1 MKILRVYA
9 ITKENKNNK
18 SFGSRLKEIRIEKDS
33 LNKLENDVEV
43 MFSYFSKYNQEHN
56 FQDEFGY
63 KIDNDNIFYLK
74 EDYFSDV
81 NDIFGNDANTE
92 PLNIDKND
100 IKLDYIKG
108 FSFFVKK
115 ENKNY
120 VLFQKFRKNYLFKK
134 NNCLMFMLGRNTDEY
149 HAFNKSI
156 ISFPDFIIGYYDCYN
171 NKFYFR
177 YEHLFR
183 GIINLSKYYKE
194 AKEEEIRDLFL
205 SKDGMFIANDYNNII
220 INTTEY
226 EKRKISAIISNM
238 SFLKDVDINII
249 KSQAFNLNIDMQ
261 FDDNNKIILPENDK
275 ELLKRYIKFFNGD
288 IYKHPFLNKIFE
300 SNSKK
305 EIK

>member
-1 MKILRVYA
+1 M
-9 ITKENKNNK
+9 
-18 SFGSRLKEIRIEKDS
+18 
-33 LNKLENDVEV
+33 
-43 MFSYFSKYNQEHN
+43 
-56 FQDEFGY
+56 
-63 KIDNDNIFYLK
+63 
-74 EDYFSDV
+74 
-81 NDIFGNDANTE
+81 
-92 PLNIDKND
+92 
-100 IKLDYIKG
+100 KLDEINQL
-108 FSFFVKK
+108 VVEKK
-115 ENKNY
+115 
-120 VLFQKFRKNYLFKK
+120 F
-134 NNCLMFMLGRNTDEY
+134 
-149 HAFNKSI
+149 
-156 ISFPDFIIGYYDCYN
+156 
-171 NKFYFR
+171 
-177 YEHLFR
+177 
-183 GIINLSKYYKE
+183 KE